1 MCVCRMSYPRSQ
13 SLCTLRLT
21 IRSLPAPD
29 RGSQLPESAY
39 QLQLLGLNLLALLA
53 QNRVGEF
60 HTELE
65 LLPPDAIHNN
75 VYIKYPVALEQYLME
90 GSYNKVRRRGTRTGT
105 LCTRCSGQAVYCSLS
120 TFPSKQRI
128 RFLIA

>member
-1 MCVCRMSYPRSQ
+1 MYSVY
-13 SLCTLRLT
+13 
-21 IRSLPAPD
+21 

-65 LLPPDAIHNN
+65 LLPPEAIHNN
-75 VYIKYPVALEQYLME
+75 VYIKYPVALEQSLRE
-90 GSYNKVRRRGTRTGT
+90 GSYNKVRRWYG
-105 LCTRCSGQAVYCSLS
+105 VYG
-120 TFPSKQRI
+120 
-128 RFLIA
+128 

>member
-1 MCVCRMSYPRSQ
+1 MPLSAS
-13 SLCTLRLT
+13 
-21 IRSLPAPD
+21 D

-90 GSYNKVRRRGTRTGT
+90 GSYNKVRRR
-105 LCTRCSGQAVYCSLS
+105 SGADQAGHQPL
-120 TFPSKQRI
+120 
-128 RFLIA
+128 LWL